1 MQDMPAEQRDRFE
14 IRALAL
20 RAFIKLRR
28 KIMLAIGAAFLTV
41 IAVLALRLGTEF
53 LPHLEEGNFWTR
65 GKI

>member
-1 MQDMPAEQRDRFE
+1 
-14 IRALAL
+14 
-20 RAFIKLRR
+20 
-28 KIMLAIGAAFLTV
+28 MLAIGAAFLTV